1 MMQQD
6 RVVPH
11 STATR
16 SMSLPPQITLRGMG
30 HSPAIEQAIRGKL
43 SWLQR
48 YFPHII
54 GCRVTLEAP
63 HRHHRKGR
71 LYHVRIDLTVPGG
84 DLVVARDPSL
94 HLAHED
100 VLVAI
105 RDSFDAARREL
116 MDYAR
121 RKRRQVK
128 ASAGTQNGRVT
139 RLDADHGFLESEDGR
154 EIYFHRKSVM
164 QGFERLAV
172 GTKVRFTEERG
183 DKGPQA
189 STVDVVRRLSRGARD
204 PGRG

>member
-1 MMQQD
+1 MSD
-6 RVVPH
+6 RQFAVPASRRARRTGTH
-11 STATR
+11 TG
-16 SMSLPPQITLRGMG
+16 LPPQITLRGMG
-30 HSPAIEQAIRGKL
+30 PSPALERAIRRKV
-43 SWLQR
+43 SWLRR
-48 YFPHII
+48 YFPNIM

-84 DLVVARDPSL
+84 ELVVARDPSL
-94 HLAHED
+94 HLAHGD

-121 RKRRQVK
+121 LRRRQVK
-128 ASAGTQNGRVT
+128 VRAGTQNGRVT
-139 RLDADHGFLESEDGR
+139 RLDANHGFLESEDGR
-154 EIYFHRKSVM
+154 EIYFHRNSVR
-164 QGFERLAV
+164 QEFERLVV

-189 STVDVVRRLSRGARD
+189 STVDVR
-204 PGRG
+204 PH

>member
-1 MMQQD
+1 
-6 RVVPH
+6 
-11 STATR
+11 
-16 SMSLPPQITLRGMG
+16 MSLPPQITLRGMG
-30 HSPAIEQAIRGKL
+30 PSPAIERAIRRKL

-84 DLVVARDPSL
+84 ELIVARDPSL
-94 HLAHED
+94 HMAHED

-105 RDSFDAARREL
+105 RDGFDAARREL

-121 RKRRQVK
+121 LKRGQVK
-128 ASAGTQNGRVT
+128 ARAGTQKGRLT
-139 RLDADHGFLESEDGR
+139 RLDTDHGFLESEDGR
-154 EIYFHRKSVM
+154 EIYFHRNSVL
-164 QGFERLAV
+164 QGFERLVV

-189 STVDVVRRLSRGARD
+189 STVDVVRPRSKATGAT
-204 PGRG
+204 GRG